1 MDCYILGC
9 VLPLNGTIYF
19 RKDYKILGLNIN
31 ERKNREFVMKRTKGY
46 PRGRYFEPATK
57 VRQLERGCKTTR
69 IFKMKETVT
78 TIPEEK
84 IYICDMDLIFKFAF
98 NEFVNT

>member
-1 MDCYILGC
+1 
-9 VLPLNGTIYF
+9 
-19 RKDYKILGLNIN
+19 
-31 ERKNREFVMKRTKGY
+31 
-46 PRGRYFEPATK
+46 
-57 VRQLERGCKTTR
+57 
-69 IFKMKETVT
+69 MKETVT